1 MKLNIEKD
9 YYNDSFDGGG
19 DDGDGDDDAD
29 GDHDDESFLQT
40 VVWKSSDVA
49 WKRHNLLTTRPVSE
63 WVNYHDDDDD
73 YGDDGDGFPAN
84 SPHDKIPPWWEY
96 IINRWGGFLSPAYS
110 HHW

>member
-19 DDGDGDDDAD
+19 DDGDGDDDDD

-63 WVNYHDDDDD
+63 WVNCDDDDAHND
-73 YGDDGDGFPAN
+73 TTT
-84 SPHDKIPPWWEY
+84 
-96 IINRWGGFLSPAYS
+96 
-110 HHW
+110 